1 MTVKVMRPPAGMRN
15 WTGRE
20 HDDISTPNRIKG
32 SLSSSLAVLHEAAL
46 LLLSPRTLSLS
57 EKVSHDGLDILLAV
71 HVVAAGQ
78 HVGRLPLSFMPRSF
92 IFSSV
97 LRVINS

>member
-32 SLSSSLAVLHEAAL
+32 SLSSLILVLHGAAL
-46 LLLSPRTLSLS
+46 LLLLPRTLSLS
-57 EKVSHDGLDILLAV
+57 EKVSLD
-71 HVVAAGQ
+71 VVDIFAEAAGPGQ
-78 HVGRLPLSFMPRSF
+78 HVGRLPLLLFMPRSF
-92 IFSSV
+92 LLSFIQSK
-97 LRVINS
+97 

>member
-57 EKVSHDGLDILLAV
+57 EKVSHDGVDILHA
-71 HVVAAGQ
+71 VVAAGQ
-78 HVGRLPLSFMPRSF
+78 HVGRLPLLFMSRSLF
-92 IFSSV
+92 CHQYSE
-97 LRVINS
+97 

>member
-46 LLLSPRTLSLS
+46 LLLLVSPRTLSLS
-57 EKVSHDGLDILLAV
+57 EKVSHDVDM
-71 HVVAAGQ
+71 HVFAAAGQ
-78 HVGRLPLSFMPRSF
+78 HVGRLPLLFMSRSLF
-92 IFSSV
+92 CHQYSE
-97 LRVINS
+97 

>member
-1 MTVKVMRPPAGMRN
+1 MTVNVMRPPAGMRN

-32 SLSSSLAVLHEAAL
+32 SLSSSLAVLHGAAL

-57 EKVSHDGLDILLAV
+57 EKVSHDVVDVFAV
-71 HVVAAGQ
+71 AVGQ
-78 HVGRLPLSFMPRSF
+78 HVGRLPLLFISRSF
-92 IFSSV
+92 LFCHQYSG
-97 LRVINS
+97 